1 MSFINTSSDFPD
13 FKRFF
18 YDQVSLRT
26 DFFEEP
32 NPKMNQMRLF
42 EWFSNSMKGKK
53 WENHKSAKNSSLPG
67 PALGLWRKRLIR
79 SDTEISSFLS
89 PSSLKQK
96 LFIKKWFLSSVKN
109 CSFVHFYLSSKEK
122 MSSKAEFSS
131 AFWVL
136 ERLRKCHEKVFC
148 MISNPFWLYT
158 IKRASNHDNLIH
170 DQS

>member
-1 MSFINTSSDFPD
+1 MSFINTLSILND

-18 YDQVSLRT
+18 YDQVRFRN

-42 EWFSNSMKGKK
+42 EGFSNSMKGKK

-109 CSFVHFYLSSKEK
+109 CSSCTFICQVKRKWVAKLSSVLH
-122 MSSKAEFSS
+122 SEFLSDWGNVTKKYF
-131 AFWVL
+131 AWFQIPFDCIQ
-136 ERLRKCHEKVFC
+136 LRGRQ
-148 MISNPFWLYT
+148 IT
-158 IKRASNHDNLIH
+158 IT
-170 DQS
+170 

>member
-1 MSFINTSSDFPD
+1 MSFINTSSDLSD
-13 FKRFF
+13 FERFF
-18 YDQVSLRT
+18 YDQVRFRN

-32 NPKMNQMRLF
+32 NPEMNQMRLF

-67 PALGLWRKRLIR
+67 PLGLWRKRLIR

-109 CSFVHFYLSSKEK
+109 CFVHFYLSSKEK
-122 MSSKAEFSS
+122 MSSKAEFFCILSS
-131 AFWVL
+131 WAI
-136 ERLRKCHEKVFC
+136 EEMSRKS
-148 MISNPFWLYT
+148 IL
-158 IKRASNHDNLIH
+158 HDFKSLLIVYN
-170 DQS
+170 